1 MQTPPPHTPPTHTPP
16 VQTQGLQIQVLF
28 FAIARDRAG
37 MDEVTLTVPDGAT
50 IDDAKTLIANRFPAL
65 QPILPYVRFALDEAF
80 VVDLSQP
87 LRAGATLAIIP
98 PVAGGAPREA
108 ILDEPLDAR
117 AVEALVTGPDRGGL
131 VTFSGIVRDHTGGH
145 EVTRLEYES
154 YRPMALKVMAG
165 IRAEVEA
172 AHPSVQIACWHRVGV
187 LPVGE
192 IAVVVAAASAHRAPA
207 FAACQMYIDRLKEDV
222 PIFKREVRGDGSVWV
237 GMGP

>member
-1 MQTPPPHTPPTHTPP
+1 MQPATTHEVT
-16 VQTQGLQIQVLF
+16 VLF

-37 MDEVTLTVPDGAT
+37 TDAATLSLPHGAT
-50 IDDAKTLIANRFPAL
+50 IDDAKALIIKAYPAL
-65 QPILPYVRFALDEAF
+65 EAILPYVRFAVDEAF
-80 VVDLSQP
+80 VFDLTQP
-87 LRAGATLAIIP
+87 LAQGATLAIIP
-98 PVAGGAPREA
+98 PVAGGAPLEA

-117 AVEALVTGPDRGGL
+117 AVEALVVGPDRGGL
-131 VTFSGIVRDHTGGH
+131 VTFSGVVRDHTGGH
-145 EVTRLEYES
+145 DVTRLEYES
-154 YRPMALKVMAG
+154 YRPMAVKVMAS

-172 AHPSVQIACWHRVGV
+172 AHPSVRIACWHRVGV